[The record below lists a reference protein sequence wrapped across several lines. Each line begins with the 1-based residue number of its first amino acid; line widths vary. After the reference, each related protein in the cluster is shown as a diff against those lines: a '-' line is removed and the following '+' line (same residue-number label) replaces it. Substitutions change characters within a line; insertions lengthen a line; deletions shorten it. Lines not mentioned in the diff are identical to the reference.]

1 MEQHKSDSE
10 QRGLPLL
17 ETTRHDLRYA
27 WRVLGKSPGFTLVA
41 VLTLALG
48 IGASTAIFSVVNGVL
63 LRPLPFEAPERLV
76 MVWGDLYRE
85 GLNQMNAS
93 APEFFDYKDAQVFE
107 QLAAYHWQGFNF
119 TGGDQPVRING
130 AKVTA
135 SFFPLLGVPPELGR
149 TFSAEED
156 QPGAGQAVVI
166 SHRLWQ
172 QRFGADP
179 NVIGHTVQLDG
190 KPFTLIGVM
199 PKGFEYPSQ
208 YINAWTP
215 LAFTA
220 DDLKASER
228 GSHGLD
234 VIARLKSGVTVEQA
248 QAEMNL
254 LARRIAE
261 QYKDDYPKGFGLHLV
276 SLHEQTVGDIRP
288 ALMVLLGAV
297 GFVLLTACANVANL
311 LLARATTRRRE
322 MALRAALGASRG
334 RLVRQLLTE
343 SVLLALAGGALGLL
357 LSFWAVKALLA
368 IAPGDIPRFREVGI
382 DSRALLFTL
391 LISVMTGLL
400 FGLAPALQ
408 SSLLNLNEALKTGGQ
423 SVGDGARGNR
433 LRRLLVVAEVA
444 LALTL
449 SIGAGLMIKSFIG
462 LNQVNPGF
470 DAADTLSAR
479 IVLTPEKYA
488 EPERKRA
495 FFDQLIE
502 RIKALPGVR
511 SSAVV
516 SALPLSGYSND
527 RGFIIE
533 GRQGMQGAPG
543 DVQPTSDYVV
553 VSTNYFQAM
562 GIPILRGRALQEG
575 DNAGELSVVINES
588 FARKFFASAEALGQ
602 RIKLGGRQSP
612 FPWLTIVGVAGD
624 VRHRGLDKGVKP
636 EMYVPYRQARL
647 PAWPVGSMYLVVRG
661 AGQPEA
667 LAAAVREQVQAID
680 PDQPLANIETMSERL
695 GESISERR
703 FSTLLMGV
711 FAGAALL
718 LAVVGLYGVMSYS
731 VTERTREFGIRM
743 ALGAQPGDVLR
754 LIIIEGGRVALL
766 GVIAGVLA
774 SLMLTRGM
782 ASLLYGVSATDPL
795 TFAGVAVLLIVVSLV
810 ACYLPARRATR
821 VDPMIALRY
830 E

>member
-1 MEQHKSDSE
+1 
-10 QRGLPLL
+10 
-17 ETTRHDLRYA
+17 
-27 WRVLGKSPGFTLVA
+27 
-41 VLTLALG
+41 
-48 IGASTAIFSVVNGVL
+48 
-63 LRPLPFEAPERLV
+63 
-76 MVWGDLYRE
+76 
-85 GLNQMNAS
+85 
-93 APEFFDYKDAQVFE
+93 
-107 QLAAYHWQGFNF
+107 
-119 TGGDQPVRING
+119 
-130 AKVTA
+130 
-135 SFFPLLGVPPELGR
+135 
-149 TFSAEED
+149 
-156 QPGAGQAVVI
+156 
-166 SHRLWQ
+166 
-172 QRFGADP
+172 
-179 NVIGHTVQLDG
+179 
-190 KPFTLIGVM
+190 
-199 PKGFEYPSQ
+199 
-208 YINAWTP
+208 
-215 LAFTA
+215 
-220 DDLKASER
+220 
-228 GSHGLD
+228 
-234 VIARLKSGVTVEQA
+234 
-248 QAEMNL
+248 
-254 LARRIAE
+254 
-261 QYKDDYPKGFGLHLV
+261 
-276 SLHEQTVGDIRP
+276 
-288 ALMVLLGAV
+288 
-297 GFVLLTACANVANL
+297 
-311 LLARATTRRRE
+311 
-322 MALRAALGASRG
+322 
-334 RLVRQLLTE
+334 
-343 SVLLALAGGALGLL
+343 
-357 LSFWAVKALLA
+357 
-368 IAPGDIPRFREVGI
+368 
-382 DSRALLFTL
+382 
-391 LISVMTGLL
+391 
-400 FGLAPALQ
+400 
-408 SSLLNLNEALKTGGQ
+408 
-423 SVGDGARGNR
+423 
-433 LRRLLVVAEVA
+433 
-444 LALTL
+444 
-449 SIGAGLMIKSFIG
+449 
-462 LNQVNPGF
+462 
-470 DAADTLSAR
+470 
-479 IVLTPEKYA
+479 LTPEKYA